1 MKKINTIDLSKKAS
15 VDKIV
20 NAESKSIKEELLKKN
35 SGLDLILV
43 GDLTT
48 SMTHYHTL
56 LKNKFKELAVALFP
70 LIENLRIGIIF
81 YLDHGSG
88 DPYITSICQP
98 TTNIQ
103 TLKDFIYRT
112 STGGGG
118 DSDEA
123 VEDALN
129 DLLQNI
135 QWKELHT
142 RSVVL
147 FGDARPHTCNY
158 CPYGYDFWKITKQLY
173 YNKTTINTVFCRLYS
188 NENMQDIYPIEIGDF
203 DSRLEHLGDAQF
215 FSWIANVTGG
225 MTLGIENIDDLL
237 DIIITYA
244 AKDAGKLDDLESKI
258 KSEPRK
264 LNLVKIAKK
273 ALNRKLNST
282 NQRKL
287 LE

>member
-1 MKKINTIDLSKKAS
+1 M
-15 VDKIV
+15 
-20 NAESKSIKEELLKKN
+20 
-35 SGLDLILV
+35 
-43 GDLTT
+43 
-48 SMTHYHTL
+48 
-56 LKNKFKELAVALFP
+56 
-70 LIENLRIGIIF
+70 RIGIIF

-147 FGDARPHTCNY
+147 FGDAQPTHM
-158 CPYGYDFWKITKQLY
+158 QL
-173 YNKTTINTVFCRLYS
+173 L
-188 NENMQDIYPIEIGDF
+188 P
-203 DSRLEHLGDAQF
+203 LWL
-215 FSWIANVTGG
+215 
-225 MTLGIENIDDLL
+225 
-237 DIIITYA
+237 
-244 AKDAGKLDDLESKI
+244 
-258 KSEPRK
+258 
-264 LNLVKIAKK
+264 
-273 ALNRKLNST
+273 
-282 NQRKL
+282 
-287 LE
+287 